1 MSETA
6 EMINNTEVW
15 QPKNN
20 PWLIALPTIFAAFMF
35 VLDETIANVALPH
48 MAGTFSVSREESTWI
63 LTSYLVA
70 SGIAITAVDWFS
82 KLMGRKN
89 FFIFSVILFTVSSVL
104 CGLSNSIGMMIL
116 ARIAQGFGG
125 GGLLPVS
132 QAVLLESFKPKERG
146 QAMAVF
152 GLVVVVA
159 PIIGP
164 VLGGWITDN
173 YSWPWIF
180 FINVPF
186 GILTVSLAKS
196 LLEDPPYARKQ
207 KNVKLDASGFFLL
220 TVWLATLQV
229 ILDKGNNA
237 DWFNAPWIC
246 RLTVICVLSG
256 FLFFVS
262 QMKKESLVDL
272 RVFKDLNFSAGT
284 IIQVVIQGVLLASVA
299 ILPQFLQSVMGYTA
313 FLSGLTIM
321 PRGIGALTS
330 MVLFGILSTRV
341 DNRLLAVVGLAL
353 IGTAGLEFGFLNL
366 QISSMNIAVPNFI
379 FGLGMG
385 FAMMP
390 LVSLSVVTL
399 SNSQMTNASG
409 LQSLLKNIGGAIGTS
424 VVTTLISR
432 FSQMHQNMMVEHLTP
447 LNPVFTA
454 KFEATK
460 AALTAYMHHSVADYA
475 AQYSLYGELLKQ
487 STLWG
492 FMEAFRICGIASIIV
507 IPLVFLIKNFPK
519 EKTSVENKN

>member
-1 MSETA
+1 MNTSVETA
-6 EMINNTEVW
+6 EQEVW
-15 QPKNN
+15 QPKHN

-89 FFIFSVILFTVSSVL
+89 FFIFSVILFTFSSIM

-246 RLTVICVLSG
+246 RLTLICVLSG
-256 FLFFVS
+256 FLFFIS

-330 MVLFGILSTRV
+330 MVLFGILSTKI

-390 LVSLSVVTL
+390 LVSLSVATL

-424 VVTTLISR
+424 IVTTLISR

-454 KFEATK
+454 KFEAIK

-519 EKTSVENKN
+519 DETSN

>member
-1 MSETA
+1 MSET
-6 EMINNTEVW
+6 IVSTNNKEEW

-89 FFIFSVILFTVSSVL
+89 FFIFSVILFTCSSVM
-104 CGLSNSIGMMIL
+104 CGISNSIGMMIL
-116 ARIAQGFGG
+116 SRILQGFGG
-125 GGLLPVS
+125 GGLLPVA
-132 QAVLLESFKPKERG
+132 QAVLLESFKPRERG

-152 GLVVVVA
+152 GLVIVVA

-186 GILTVSLAKS
+186 GILTVSLSKA
-196 LLEDPPYARKQ
+196 LLEDPPYASKQ
-207 KNVKLDASGFFLL
+207 PNVKLDAKGFFLL

-246 RLTVICVLSG
+246 KLTWICVLSG
-256 FLFFVS
+256 LLFFIS
-262 QMKKESLVDL
+262 QRKKDSLVDL
-272 RVFKDLNFSAGT
+272 KVFKDINFTAGT

-321 PRGIGALTS
+321 PRGLGALLS
-330 MVLFGILSTRV
+330 MVLFGILSSRV
-341 DNRLLAVVGLAL
+341 DNRLLAIIGLAL
-353 IGTAGLEFGFLNL
+353 IGTAGFKFGFLNL
-366 QISSMNIAVPNFI
+366 QIASVNIAIPNFI

-390 LVSLSVVTL
+390 LVSLSVATL

-424 VVTTLISR
+424 IVTTMISR
-432 FSQMHQNMMVEHLTP
+432 FSQMHQFMMVEHLNP
-447 LNPVFTA
+447 LNPVYTA
-454 KFEATK
+454 KLEATK
-460 AALTAYMHHSVADYA
+460 AALSMYIHHSTADYA

-492 FMEAFRICGIASIIV
+492 FMETFRMCGFAAIVV
-507 IPLVFLIKNFPK
+507 IPLVFFIKNFKK
-519 EKTSVENKN
+519 ED

>member
-1 MSETA
+1 MTELA
-6 EMINNTEVW
+6 ENNNNNEVW
-15 QPKNN
+15 QPKHN

-89 FFIFSVILFTVSSVL
+89 FFIFSVILFTCSSVM

-116 ARIAQGFGG
+116 SRILQGFGG

-186 GILTVSLAKS
+186 GILTVSLAKM

-207 KNVKLDASGFFLL
+207 KNVKLDAKGFFLL
-220 TVWLATLQV
+220 TVWLTTLQI

-237 DWFNAPWIC
+237 DWFNAAWIC
-246 RLTVICVLSG
+246 RLTWICVLSG

-321 PRGIGALTS
+321 PRGVGALAS
-330 MVLFGILSTRV
+330 MVLFGMLSTRV
-341 DNRLLAVVGLAL
+341 DNRLLAIIGLAL

-366 QISSMNIAVPNFI
+366 QISSVNIAIPNFI

-390 LVSLSVVTL
+390 LVSLSVATL
-399 SNSQMTNASG
+399 ANSQMTNASG

-424 VVTTLISR
+424 IVTTMISR
-432 FSQMHQNMMVEHLTP
+432 FSQVHQFMMVEHLNP

-454 KFEATK
+454 KLEATR
-460 AALTAYMHHSVADYA
+460 AALSGYMHYSVADYA

-492 FMEAFRICGIASIIV
+492 FMESFRMCGIAAIVV
-507 IPLVFLIKNFPK
+507 IPLVFLIKNFKK
-519 EKTSVENKN
+519 EED

>member
-1 MSETA
+1 MSEAVETV
-6 EMINNTEVW
+6 NNTEAW
-15 QPKNN
+15 QPRHN

-89 FFIFSVILFTVSSVL
+89 FFIFSVILFTFSSIM

-207 KNVKLDASGFFLL
+207 EGVKLDAKGFFLL

-246 RLTVICVLSG
+246 RLTLICVLSG
-256 FLFFVS
+256 FLFFIS
-262 QMKKESLVDL
+262 QMKKKSLVDL

-330 MVLFGILSTRV
+330 MVLFGILSTKI

-390 LVSLSVVTL
+390 LVSLSVATL

-424 VVTTLISR
+424 IVTTLISR

-454 KFEATK
+454 KFEAIK

-519 EKTSVENKN
+519 DETSN